1 MDPEELER
9 LRQQQALLG
18 QEQAQPEQGVNATD
32 VMLGGAGLGAVGFA
46 AQTGRAPAPQ
56 MPLKPSA
63 FAQQV
68 ALNDA
73 ARTTQSVLVGQGTT
87 TSPVTQ
93 GRPVPGTTL
102 STTNP
107 LATTG
112 GGVPSPTP
120 NTPYG
125 SAPRGA
131 TPGPVIDAEFVNQNP
146 VRTGAANVA
155 KSILGGL
162 TRGAIQGTVGPGGL
176 VLAPTTMGDATIS
189 QVENRENAA
198 SMAGIQAEREAEA
211 PLKVEYDKRVAAGED
226 PKFVEFDIYGSK
238 GSPATQAFIQEGSA
252 EGISDTMTDETLRAI
267 GEIQS
272 TPTLDVAKERLRI
285 SNEQEAAGQPSID
298 TYISPGREGTTY
310 GGTIVGTTPGG
321 AIEFAPEGEN
331 LIRTMDPTS
340 GDVVFADPQTVA
352 RFADDFQAKRLADR
366 EAQQRAIQQISS
378 SGIGYQ
384 LAEQEFAKRQ
394 AQSAAMQARM
404 DSRPD
409 FMEAV
414 SDADRRAKAT
424 GGGAA
429 SMSDA
434 DRRKLAKGLMKGAS
448 TSEQADALK
457 VQQQY
462 GLGDFKPER
471 TESEEAYLQRRTDLI
486 NAQINKLQSEN
497 PDKVAAAQAVVDK
510 LPISDEL
517 KELALLDALGLG
529 QTSAAMAGEIAARS
543 FNTTPT
549 PTQTITT
556 DDDKVNAVLEKNPTF
571 TRDDVIDELKQKGK
585 IADTYTSV
593 MIGGLM

>member
-32 VMLGGAGLGAVGFA
+32 VMLGGGGLGGAAFA
-46 AQTGRAPAPQ
+46 AQTGRAPAPA
-56 MPLKPSA
+56 MTPKPSA

-73 ARTTQSVLVGQGTT
+73 ARTTQGVLIGQGTT

-112 GGVPSPTP
+112 GRVPSPTP

-125 SAPRGA
+125 SAPRGIPA
-131 TPGPVIDAEFVNQNP
+131 GPVIDAEFVNQNP
-146 VRTGAANVA
+146 VRTGAANMA

-162 TRGAIQGTVGPGGL
+162 TRGAIQGTVGGGSL
-176 VLAPTTMGDATIS
+176 VLAPNLMGGATIS

-198 SMAGIQAEREAEA
+198 LMAGIQAEREAEA

-267 GEIQS
+267 GEIES
-272 TPTLDVAKERLRI
+272 TPTLDVAEERLRI

-340 GDVVFADPQTVA
+340 GEVVFADPQTVA

-378 SGIGYQ
+378 SGIGYKR
-384 LAEQEFAKRQ
+384 AEQELARRQ
-394 AQSAAMQARM
+394 AASAAREARM
-404 DSRPD
+404 ASRPD

-414 SDADRRAKAT
+414 SDADRRA
-424 GGGAA
+424 
-429 SMSDA
+429 
-434 DRRKLAKGLMKGAS
+434 AKGQLSQADLRDLAQAQAKGA
-448 TSEQADALK
+448 TPEEVQRGLEIQQRANMGDFLQEDALRKRIEIMDAQLAEAGITPSGPVK
-457 VQQQY
+457 VDPVTGAITQMY
-462 GLGDFKPER
+462 SDGTERFKGIGRGPSSSKSSETDDAFSKIVSGAGG
-471 TESEEAYLQRRTDLI
+471 TETTE
-486 NAQINKLQSEN
+486 
-497 PDKVAAAQAVVDK
+497 PG
-510 LPISDEL
+510 EL
-517 KELALLDALGLG
+517 
-529 QTSAAMAGEIAARS
+529 TPEIASSILTEAGGDKEKAREIAKQRGYS
-543 FNTTPT
+543 F
-549 PTQTITT
+549 
-556 DDDKVNAVLEKNPTF
+556 
-571 TRDDVIDELKQKGK
+571 
-585 IADTYTSV
+585 
-593 MIGGLM
+593 

>member
-32 VMLGGAGLGAVGFA
+32 VMLGGAGLGGAAFA
-46 AQTGRAPAPQ
+46 AQTGRAPAPA
-56 MPLKPSA
+56 MTPKPSA

-68 ALNDA
+68 AANDA
-73 ARTTQSVLVGQGTT
+73 VRTTQGVLIGQGTP

-107 LATTG
+107 LVTTG
-112 GGVPSPTP
+112 SGVPSPAP

-238 GSPATQAFIQEGSA
+238 GSPETQAFIQEGSA

-267 GEIQS
+267 GEIES

-394 AQSAAMQARM
+394 AQSAAREARM

-414 SDADRRAKAT
+414 SDADRRAA
-424 GGGAA
+424 GGQLSQADL
-429 SMSDA
+429 SDLA
-434 DRRKLAKGLMKGAS
+434 QAQAKGATPEEVQRGLEIQQRAGMGDFLQ
-448 TSEQADALK
+448 EDALRKRIEVMDAQLAEAGITPSGPVQVDPVTGAITQMYSDGTMRFKGIGRGPSSSKSSETDDAFTKIVSGAGGTETTEPTNGVAK
-457 VQQQY
+457 VN
-462 GLGDFKPER
+462 
-471 TESEEAYLQRRTDLI
+471 T
-486 NAQINKLQSEN
+486 
-497 PDKVAAAQAVVDK
+497 QA
-510 LPISDEL
+510 EY
-517 KELALLDALGLG
+517 DALPEG
-529 QTSAAMAGEIAARS
+529 
-543 FNTTPT
+543 
-549 PTQTITT
+549 TQYT
-556 DDDKVNAVLEKNPTF
+556 DSEGNPATKPF
-571 TRDDVIDELKQKGK
+571 SK
-585 IADTYTSV
+585 
-593 MIGGLM
+593 

>member
-18 QEQAQPEQGVNATD
+18 QEQPLPEQGVNATD
-32 VMLGGAGLGAVGFA
+32 VMLGGAGLGGAAFA
-46 AQTGRAPAPQ
+46 AQTGRAPAPA
-56 MPLKPSA
+56 MTPKPSA

-73 ARTTQSVLVGQGTT
+73 TRTTQSVLVGQGTT

-162 TRGAIQGTVGPGGL
+162 TRGAIQGTVGSGGL

-267 GEIQS
+267 GEIES

-340 GDVVFADPQTVA
+340 GEVVFADPQTVA
-352 RFADDFQAKRLADR
+352 RFADDFQAKRLADQQ
-366 EAQQRAIQQISS
+366 AQQSAIQELAGSDIGFQRMEQQR
-378 SGIGYQ
+378 SGFQ
-384 LAEQEFAKRQ
+384 AASDARQ
-394 AQSAAMQARM
+394 ARAMQPSTFM
-404 DSRPD
+404 DSI
-409 FMEAV
+409 
-414 SDADRRAKAT
+414 SDADRRAA
-424 GGGAA
+424 GGQL
-429 SMSDA
+429 SQA
-434 DRRKLAKGLMKGAS
+434 DLRDLAQAQAKGATPGDVQRGLEIQQRAGMGDFLQ
-448 TSEQADALK
+448 EDALRKRIEVMDAQLAEAGITPSGPVQVDPVTGAITQMYSDGTERFKGIGRGPSSSKSSETDDAFTKIVSGAGGTETTEPTNEVAK
-457 VQQQY
+457 VN
-462 GLGDFKPER
+462 
-471 TESEEAYLQRRTDLI
+471 T
-486 NAQINKLQSEN
+486 
-497 PDKVAAAQAVVDK
+497 QA
-510 LPISDEL
+510 EY
-517 KELALLDALGLG
+517 DALPEGTQYTDSEG
-529 QTSAAMAGEIAARS
+529 
-543 FNTTPT
+543 NTATKPFS
-549 PTQTITT
+549 
-556 DDDKVNAVLEKNPTF
+556 K
-571 TRDDVIDELKQKGK
+571 
-585 IADTYTSV
+585 
-593 MIGGLM
+593 